1 MRSCVFIGL
10 LAATACHSNGRPPL
24 PAQLNTARST
34 IDSIVV
40 KRVDFEVETI
50 VAVTCDQ
57 FDSSFGESLV
67 DTSFVIKNPAT
78 LAEVQT
84 LIGNLHQ
91 LQGVHVDARGQAK
104 LYHKGRVTAVL
115 CFDEAYMTKDGK
127 LYALDYR
134 LMALF
139 GAKLQWP

>member
-1 MRSCVFIGL
+1 MRSYIVIGL
-10 LAATACHSNGRPPL
+10 LAATACHSNDRPPL

-34 IDSIVV
+34 IDSIVL
-40 KRVDFEVETI
+40 KRVDFEAETI
-50 VAVTCDQ
+50 VAVACDQ
-57 FDSSFGESLV
+57 FDSSFGERLI

-84 LIGNLHQ
+84 LIGSLHQ

-104 LYHKGRVTAVL
+104 LYHKGRITAVL
-115 CFDEAYMTKDGK
+115 CFDEACMTKDGK
-127 LYALDYR
+127 FYELDYR

-139 GAKLQWP
+139 GVKMQWP